1 MNIVTK
7 DYFYRKVK
15 DTEFKSFY
23 FPDNICFN
31 KDRVVFFD
39 YYLEIPGKG
48 FFIAF
53 PVLKRIII
61 PSSYLGTLGV
71 DDIMASSE
79 VDLSDW
85 VLEKLSDTPDKRY
98 ILNQYKKHSSYY
110 KPRTLFK
117 LGDPG
122 SYLLKNTRTGE
133 KMDFSLIVTTDG
145 YSSDRYL
152 CFPEKTEELL
162 RMKEINRKENF
173 IIYITNEK
181 TDSEADQ
188 GSDIKG

>member
-1 MNIVTK
+1 MLN
-7 DYFYRKVK
+7 
-15 DTEFKSFY
+15 
-23 FPDNICFN
+23 
-31 KDRVVFFD
+31 
-39 YYLEIPGKG
+39 
-48 FFIAF
+48 
-53 PVLKRIII
+53 
-61 PSSYLGTLGV
+61 SSK
-71 DDIMASSE
+71 

-110 KPRTLFK
+110 KPKTLFK

-133 KMDFSLIVTTDG
+133 EMDFSLIVSKDG
-145 YSSDRYL
+145 YSSERYL

-181 TDSEADQ
+181 TDSETDQ

>member
-15 DTEFKSFY
+15 DKEFKSFY

-61 PSSYLGTLGV
+61 PSSYMGTLSI
-71 DDIMASSE
+71 DDIRASSE